1 MNALIAGLLL
11 IALAA
16 ILFLVLLKASRNGHS
31 AGLFSDAWV
40 ANIHAP
46 LLCGLLTFGSGYL
59 IKFALVAI
67 S

>member
-1 MNALIAGLLL
+1 MNSLIAGLVL

-16 ILFLVLLKASRNGHS
+16 ILFLILLRAARSGRS
-31 AGLFSDAWV
+31 TGLFSDSWV

-46 LLCGLLTFGSGYL
+46 LMCGLLTFGSGYL

-67 S
+67 L